1 MTITK
6 TITLET
12 TDTMINRIIEELHY
26 ECDSWA
32 HKLLE
37 DTDFVFEYD
46 EYGEYREKL
55 SKEIFDDVVTAL
67 LYDREKA
74 E

>member
-12 TDTMINRIIEELHY
+12 TDTMIDDIIEELRY
-26 ECDSWA
+26 ECNSWA
-32 HKLLE
+32 HSLLE
-37 DTDFVFEYD
+37 KTNFDFDYD
-46 EYGEYREKL
+46 EYEEYKEKL
-55 SKEIFDDVVTAL
+55 TKEIFDDVVTAL